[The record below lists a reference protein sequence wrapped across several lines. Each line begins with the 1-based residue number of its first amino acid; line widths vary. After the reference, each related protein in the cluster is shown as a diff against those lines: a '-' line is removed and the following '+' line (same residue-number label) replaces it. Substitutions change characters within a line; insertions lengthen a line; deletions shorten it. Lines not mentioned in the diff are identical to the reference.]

1 VITWL
6 ASNASSFSVMY
17 SIASTM
23 YDSRVE
29 NRSWQ
34 SDSDSALEE
43 KCAVGCQC
51 GPTFFSLLLHLLYYI
66 PVGPSI

>member
-17 SIASTM
+17 SIESTM

-34 SDSDSALEE
+34 SDSDSAWEE
-43 KCAVGCQC
+43 KCAVGRQC
-51 GPTFFSLLLHLLYYI
+51 GPTFFSLLLYLLYHI
-66 PVGPSI
+66 VDCL